1 MRNIKKKERTQK
13 ELLKER
19 KSGKQPVIYIANHPF
34 YVEMHWEILRPRDD
48 FWSKGIPFSA
58 FEAFKVSDDLSWIPY
73 DPKKHEAVNIN
84 PFTLTTIPTDWI
96 IVEIP
101 HPRKLDPYGYAR
113 ENDFDIDE
121 YVKDHPIQADIK
133 SRVVAWSET
142 NIPGVVEK
150 NAEKLQ
156 LKRKWLYKPSGA
168 KAKETG
174 IKQGRKR

>member
-1 MRNIKKKERTQK
+1 MGDIKKKVKTQE
-13 ELLKER
+13 ELLTER
-19 KSGKQPVIYIANHPF
+19 KSGKQPVIDIANHPF
-34 YVEMHWEILRPRDD
+34 YVDMHRETLRPHDD

-58 FEAFKVSDDLSWIPY
+58 FDAFKISDDLSWIPY
-73 DPKKHEAVNIN
+73 DPKKHEPVDIN
-84 PFTLTTIPTDWI
+84 PSTLTEIPTDWI

-133 SRVVAWSET
+133 ARVVAWSET
-142 NIPGVVEK
+142 NIPDVVER
-150 NAEKLQ
+150 NREKLQ
-156 LKRKWLYKPSGA
+156 LKRKRLYKQSGT
-168 KAKETG
+168 KAKEAG